1 MIEIGHFAA
10 FLALAASIF
19 QTWYGFRQHKPL
31 AALGAISA
39 FAMMLVA
46 FLLLVAAFID
56 SDFSVKLV
64 ADHSHTLK
72 PFFYKIA
79 GTWGNH
85 EGSMALWCLVTMGF
99 AVAGALFLKTQRPAF
114 EARALGVQGAIATGS
129 MAYLLFASNPFLRLN
144 PAPLQGA
151 GLNPVLQDPA
161 LAIHPP
167 MLYLGYVGFSFVFA
181 LAAAGLMEKRID
193 RTWARHVRPFV
204 LAAWVP
210 LSFGIAL
217 GSYWAY
223 YELGWG
229 GWWFWDPVENAS
241 LMPWLIGTAL
251 LHSIVVTEK
260 RGGFAAW
267 TALLAVLAFCFSI
280 LGAFLVRSGI
290 LTSVHAFAIDPL
302 RGSLLLG
309 GLLAYGGAALAL
321 FAVRAP
327 SLKSGQNWELVS
339 REGALMFNNLVFAVA
354 TATVLLGTV
363 FPLLAEMT
371 GRQMSVGSPYFELTF
386 VPIMALLLLTLPI
399 VQGWSWGRSRFS
411 LNLLRAGL
419 VGTGLGGAALLMI
432 WWLNIPIGALIGVGL
447 GLWLI
452 YGAVAELLRRSV
464 VLARVFRLPS
474 RVWGM
479 SLAHAGIGL
488 FVIGA
493 VVETSAPFER
503 TVALEIGQSTTL
515 AGWTLELDSV
525 DSGEGPNWYA
535 DYGTLI
541 ATRNGK
547 RATLQPETRYYPAA
561 SMPTT
566 ETAIHKTGL
575 GDLYAALGDRRTVDG
590 TTRWTFRVYYNPL
603 IDLIFFGVLLMG
615 LGGAMAAFGGRP
627 RETASE
633 EQSEKTGQNL
643 SPTVILPS
651 ATNIVASPSPP
662 EATSE

>member
-10 FLALAASIF
+10 FLAFAASLF
-19 QTWYGFRQHKPL
+19 QSWYGLRGHRNMAASGAY
-31 AALGAISA
+31 AALLLMTLA
-39 FAMMLVA
+39 FSFLVVA
-46 FLLLVAAFID
+46 FIQ

-72 PFFYKIA
+72 PLFYKIA

-85 EGSMALWCLVTMGF
+85 EGSMALWCLVTIGF
-99 AVAGALFLKTQRPAF
+99 AVGGALRLKTGRAVF
-114 EARALGVQGAIATGS
+114 EAKAIGVQGVIATGS
-129 MAYLLFASNPFLRLN
+129 LAYLLFASNPFLRLN
-144 PAPLQGA
+144 PAPLQGS

-181 LAAAGLMEKRID
+181 LAAAGLLQGRVD
-193 RTWARHVRPFV
+193 RNWARAVRPFV

-210 LSFGIAL
+210 LTLGIAL

-251 LHSIVVTEK
+251 LHSIIVTEK

-267 TALLAVLAFCFSI
+267 TVLLAVLAFCFSI

-321 FAVRAP
+321 FAWRAP
-327 SLKSGQNWELVS
+327 ALKGGPDWQMIS
-339 REGALMFNNLVFAVA
+339 REGALMLNNLVFAVA
-354 TATVLLGTV
+354 TATVLLGTM

-371 GRQMSVGSPYFELTF
+371 GRQMSVGVPYFNATF
-386 VPIMALLLLTLPI
+386 VPIMAGLLVALPL
-399 VQGWSWGRSRFS
+399 VQAWSWGRAIPKYIWKRSVIIGAV
-411 LNLLRAGL
+411 AGVL
-419 VGTGLGGAALLMI
+419 ILFALGFGGLPLGAALGVALGV
-432 WWLNIPIGALIGVGL
+432 WLL
-447 GLWLI
+447 
-452 YGAVAELLRRSV
+452 YGAGSELLRRAITPS
-464 VLARVFRLPS
+464 RIFKLPA

-493 VVETSAPFER
+493 VVETSARYEQ
-503 TVALEIGQSTTL
+503 TLALTAGQSANL
-515 AGWTLELDSV
+515 AGWEITLEGVETS
-525 DSGEGPNWYA
+525 EGPNWYS
-535 DYGTLI
+535 DRGILI
-541 ATRNGK
+541 ASKGASKAILR
-547 RATLQPETRYYPAA
+547 PETRYYPAA
-561 SMPTT
+561 QMPTT
-566 ETAIHKTGL
+566 ETAIHKTAF
-575 GDLYAALGDRRTVDG
+575 GDLYAALGDRRSVDG
-590 TTRWTFRVYYNPL
+590 VTRWTFRVYFNPL
-603 IDLIFFGVLLMG
+603 IDLIFLGTLLMA
-615 LGGAMAAFGGRP
+615 LGGCFAIFGKKVRIAEEASHLPEGQLP
-627 RETASE
+627 EEDVPEDKPIITAGAPASVVEVE
-633 EQSEKTGQNL
+633 E
-643 SPTVILPS
+643 
-651 ATNIVASPSPP
+651 
-662 EATSE
+662 